1 MSDSPRSRWPGPRR
15 PAGSLTGPDEV
26 RRAVLDAAAMLF
38 ALRGVDA
45 VPLRDIAAAADVHL
59 ALIRLYVG
67 TREELLLAV
76 FDYLSDQV
84 ARAVAENPLPP
95 MRWCIGIRGGDRSA
109 LTEIRQ
115 PRHRE
120 GPLQRDRG

>member
-1 MSDSPRSRWPGPRR
+1 MIEPMSDSPRSRRPGPRR
-15 PAGSLTGPDEV
+15 PAGSPTGPDEV

-67 TREELLLAV
+67 TREELVLAV

-84 ARAVAENPLPP
+84 ARAVAENPCRP
-95 MRWCIGIRGGDRSA
+95 
-109 LTEIRQ
+109 
-115 PRHRE
+115 
-120 GPLQRDRG
+120 